1 MLWTKL
7 GIAGALAVHAQSKA
21 VDETKPKNKGLP
33 EGSPCCFQAAERTD
47 RNGCYAV
54 SPYTVTVIS
63 TTTSVCSCT
72 DTVVSPTV
80 LIGPL
85 GRRTC
90 DLATS

>member
-1 MLWTKL
+1 MPPPCGQPW
-7 GIAGALAVHAQSKA
+7 GQPVQGFREAVHRQCNA
-21 VDETKPKNKGLP
+21 
-33 EGSPCCFQAAERTD
+33 GSPKKKGRPKAALCVLAEKPGAD
-47 RNGCYAV
+47 AYAV

-85 GRRTC
+85 GRRTW
-90 DLATS
+90 DFATS